1 MIKSMT
7 GYGSGRKLIKGGF
20 IRVEIRTLNH
30 RYLDIS
36 AKLPESCLAFENQI
50 KELIKNEIKRGKVS
64 LLLALETKG
73 KETPQVKIDFD
84 AAEKYY
90 SLLEKLQKK
99 LKLASAVSLEQIIS
113 FPHVLVFEE
122 KKEDLSKYWP
132 DIKSVV
138 ILALERML
146 SFRLSEGSAICR
158 DLKGRVSDIENAVK
172 RIEKR
177 APFVVGRFREK
188 IEKRMQGLAKA
199 IDRNKIES
207 DVASFAQNVDIAE
220 EITRTKGHLNEFLKS
235 LKVDYEV
242 GKKLDFITQEICR
255 EINTL
260 SAKANDY
267 VISSEAIEIKS
278 QVEKIREQLQN
289 VE

>member
-7 GYGSGRKLIKGGF
+7 GYGAARKLIKGGF
-20 IRVEIRTLNH
+20 IRTEIRTLNH

-36 AKLPESCLAFENQI
+36 IKLPESCLVFENQI
-50 KELIKNEIKRGKVS
+50 KELVKNKIKRGKVS
-64 LLLALETKG
+64 LSLVMETKG
-73 KETPQVKIDFD
+73 NETPQVKIDFD

-90 SLLEKLQKK
+90 GLLGKLQRR
-99 LKLASAVSLEQIIS
+99 LKLTSPVSLEQIIS

-122 KKEDLSKYWP
+122 KKDDLSKYWS

-138 ILALERML
+138 TLTLERML
-146 SFRLSEGSAICR
+146 SFRLTEGRAIYR
-158 DLKGRVSDIENAVK
+158 DLKKRVCDIESAVK

-177 APFVVGRFREK
+177 APCVIDGFREK
-188 IEKRMQGLAKA
+188 MKKRIEGLTK
-199 IDRNKIES
+199 IGDRNKVEN
-207 DVASFAQNVDIAE
+207 DVASFAQNVDITE

-235 LKVDYEV
+235 LNVGYEV

-267 VISSEAIEIKS
+267 LISSDAIEIKS
-278 QVEKIREQLQN
+278 QIEKIREQLQN